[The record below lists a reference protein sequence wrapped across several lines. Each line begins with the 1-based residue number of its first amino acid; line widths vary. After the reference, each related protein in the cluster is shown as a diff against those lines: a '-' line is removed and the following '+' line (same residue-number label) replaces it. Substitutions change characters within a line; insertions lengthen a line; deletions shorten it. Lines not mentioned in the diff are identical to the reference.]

1 MATSMYCLY
10 VGTDR
15 GLNVCM
21 YVCVCVCMHV
31 CMYVHACHG
40 PVMYVCMY
48 VCMYTPVM
56 GTHFSYQLDCE
67 SRTVG

>member
-10 VGTDR
+10 VGIDR

-40 PVMYVCMY
+40 HVMYVCMY
-48 VCMYTPVM
+48 VCTRLSWAHASVI
-56 GTHFSYQLDCE
+56 SW
-67 SRTVG
+67 TVSLEQ